1 MYTTKNKDP
10 DIEVEV
16 NFENIY
22 NIMAE
27 KNKKQHG
34 SSENLNSGLL
44 NESETKRS
52 CLSIICDFL
61 NYCLCCWY

>member
-27 KNKKQHG
+27 KNKKQKIP
-34 SSENLNSGLL
+34 NS
-44 NESETKRS
+44 
-52 CLSIICDFL
+52 IFIFP
-61 NYCLCCWY
+61 